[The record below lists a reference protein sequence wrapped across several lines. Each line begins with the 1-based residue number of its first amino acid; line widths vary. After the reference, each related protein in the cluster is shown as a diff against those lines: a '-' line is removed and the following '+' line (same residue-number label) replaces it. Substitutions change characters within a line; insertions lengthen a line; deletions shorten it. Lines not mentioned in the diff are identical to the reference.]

1 MRNFMKLCVLRQ
13 ILDDH
18 IRQDEMVGVW
28 TDMED
33 NIKMYYHEMGWG
45 MWTGFICLRIG
56 TNGRLL

>member
-1 MRNFMKLCVLRQ
+1 MKLYVLRQ

-28 TDMED
+28 ADIED
-33 NIKMYYHEMGWG
+33 NIKMYYHEMGCR
-45 MWTGFICLRIG
+45 MWIGFICLRIG

>member
-1 MRNFMKLCVLRQ
+1 MKLYVLRQ

-18 IRQDEMVGVW
+18 IRQDGMVGALA
-28 TDMED
+28 DMVD
-33 NIKMYYHEMGWG
+33 NIKMYYHEMVWR